1 MCHNEYMVIK
11 RGYIV
16 GGGIL
21 GMIVVVLIVQ
31 SRNVLALMPTSITV
45 ADTNP
50 QVLSAETTETPTP
63 VAPDPAGTPATET
76 SQAASKTT
84 AKARA
89 NISGGTPGSTSP
101 ATLVW
106 EQDFSRTNSIDP
118 AFWNI
123 ATSTLPIYNGEQ
135 QRYVNSTENVRIA
148 NGALILEAHKKTNGY
163 TSGRIDTKGRRAIEV
178 GSRVEARMK
187 LPKGI
192 GTWPAFWMLS
202 GNQVHTSK
210 LNPTD
215 ADWAKPRF
223 YLWDGEL
230 DIMEA
235 YGSLPGVLEATTHT
249 YAKTRAG
256 AVVRS
261 DSSSVYHT
269 YWMEWRADKLTF
281 GVNNTIMFTHAKTS
295 DAVSDWP
302 FTADNKYYLIL
313 NLAMGGSGGGSIIQA
328 AGDNWKLEL
337 ASVKYLR
344 LN

>member
-1 MCHNEYMVIK
+1 MF
-11 RGYIV
+11 V
-16 GGGIL
+16 GML
-21 GMIVVVLIVQ
+21 MVQ
-31 SRNVLALMPTSITV
+31 SGNALAPMPTSV
-45 ADTNP
+45 AVANTNP
-50 QVLSAETTETPTP
+50 QVLSVETTETPDSP
-63 VAPDPAGTPATET
+63 APDPASTPATET
-76 SQAASKTT
+76 PQAAPETA

-89 NISGGTPGSTSP
+89 KTISGGTPGSTSP

-123 ATSTLPIYNGEQ
+123 ATPAQPIYNGEQ
-135 QRYVNSTENVRIA
+135 QRYVNTAENVRIA
-148 NGALILEAHKKTNGY
+148 NGALILEAHKKTDGY

-202 GNQVHTSK
+202 DNQVHTSK

-215 ADWAKPRF
+215 ADWAKDRF
-223 YLWDGEL
+223 YMWDGEI

-235 YGSLPGVLEATTHT
+235 YGSLPDVVEATTHT
-249 YAKTRAG
+249 YEKTREG

-261 DSSSVYHT
+261 DSSSTFHT

-281 GVNNTIMFTHAKTS
+281 GVDNTIVFTHAKTS
-295 DAVSDWP
+295 DSVSDWP

-328 AGDNWKLEL
+328 AGDNWKLEV